1 MKHLALL
8 VALLCGSYHVQAQAY
23 VITTDSTAKIT
34 HSITLNVPFIGII
47 ELETASYAFQQATIP
62 FQIPVVNEYSKRFS
76 YPKID
81 TLVSSPRLPMEQ
93 KGSLRDDNSL
103 DTKG

>member
-23 VITTDSTAKIT
+23 VITTDSTTKIT
-34 HSITLNVPFIGII
+34 QSITLNLPFIGIV
-47 ELETASYAFQQATIP
+47 ELETASYAFQQGTIP
-62 FQIPVVNEYSKRFS
+62 FQVPVVKEYSKRFS
-76 YPKID
+76 YPELD
-81 TLVSSPRLPMEQ
+81 TLVSTPIEQ
-93 KGSLRDDNSL
+93 KRSLREIDSL

>member
-62 FQIPVVNEYSKRFS
+62 FQIPVVNGYSKRFS
-76 YPKID
+76 YPELD
-81 TLVSSPRLPMEQ
+81 TLASTPRLPIKQ
-93 KGSLRDDNSL
+93 KRSLRDVDAL